1 MGLMHPLVL
10 TSLIAIIMLS
20 GCIGAQSE
28 NTLYEQSGT
37 ANNSLMIVDAPVKY
51 ASVNGIE
58 IGYRE
63 FGSGEPILIILP
75 FGATMDKCNDTFIGM
90 LAVNNTVILFD
101 NRGMGY
107 SSDNNETYSMS
118 LFANDTAGFIDAL
131 GLSSLNLYGVS
142 MGASIAQEVTLAY
155 PEKVDTL
162 ILSSA
167 TYSLNISE
175 TAILTNGLEAVADN
189 PDADPVLRKYAEA
202 NLEWNGTYE
211 RLPDISIN
219 ILLLTGT
226 ADVLTPSEVSD
237 TMETRLPHAQSIMFE
252 GIVHSGEMYA
262 PEDYAN
268 AVIDFL
274 NSE

>member
-1 MGLMHPLVL
+1 MKLISPLIL
-10 TSLIAIIMLS
+10 TLFIAAVMLS
-20 GCIGAQSE
+20 GCIGVQSE
-28 NTLYEQSGT
+28 NTSYGQSGT
-37 ANNSLMIVDAPVKY
+37 ANNSIMIVDTPVKY

-75 FGATMDKCNDTFIGM
+75 FSATMDKCNDTFIEI
-90 LAVNNTVILFD
+90 LAANHTVILFD

-107 SSDNNETYSMS
+107 SSDNNETYLMS

-131 GLSSLNLYGVS
+131 GLSSVNLYGVS

-175 TAILTNGLEAVADN
+175 TAILKKGLQVIADK

-211 RLPDISIN
+211 RLSYISVN
-219 ILLLTGT
+219 VLLLTGT

-237 TMETRLPHAQSIMFE
+237 KMETKLPHAQSIMFE
-252 GIVHSGEMYA
+252 GIVHSGELYA

-268 AVIDFL
+268 AVIGFL

>member
-1 MGLMHPLVL
+1 MKLIHPLIL
-10 TSLIAIIMLS
+10 TLLIAIVMLS

-37 ANNSLMIVDAPVKY
+37 ANNSLMIVNTPVKY

-75 FGATMDKCNDTFIGM
+75 FSATMDKCNDTFIGM
-90 LAVNNTVILFD
+90 LAVNNKVILFD

-175 TAILTNGLEAVADN
+175 TAILTNGLQTVADN

-211 RLPDISIN
+211 RLPDISVN
-219 ILLLTGT
+219 VLLLTGT
-226 ADVLTPSEVSD
+226 ADVLTPSEISD

-252 GIVHSGEMYA
+252 GIVHSGELYA

-268 AVIDFL
+268 SVIDFL

>member
-1 MGLMHPLVL
+1 MKLIHPLIL
-10 TSLIAIIMLS
+10 TLLIAIVMLS

-37 ANNSLMIVDAPVKY
+37 ANNSLMIVNTPVKY

-75 FGATMDKCNDTFIGM
+75 FSATMDKCNDTFIGM
-90 LAVNNTVILFD
+90 LAVNNKVILFD

-175 TAILTNGLEAVADN
+175 TAILTNGLQTVADN

-211 RLPDISIN
+211 RLPDISVN
-219 ILLLTGT
+219 VLLLTGT
-226 ADVLTPSEVSD
+226 ADVLTPSEISD

-252 GIVHSGEMYA
+252 GIVHSGEIYA

>member
-1 MGLMHPLVL
+1 MKLIHPLIL
-10 TSLIAIIMLS
+10 TLLIAIVMLS

-37 ANNSLMIVDAPVKY
+37 ANNSLMIVNTPVKY

-75 FGATMDKCNDTFIGM
+75 FSATMDKCNDTFIGM
-90 LAVNNTVILFD
+90 LAVNNKVILFD

-175 TAILTNGLEAVADN
+175 TAVLKNGLQAVADN

-211 RLPDISIN
+211 RLPDISVN
-219 ILLLTGT
+219 VLLLTGT

-252 GIVHSGEMYA
+252 GIVHSGELYA

-268 AVIDFL
+268 SVIDFL